1 MKFEVIGN
9 HKVMGADKGDIIEIH
24 DDKLIETLTAGGH
37 IKAYKGKKRA
47 RNENAH
53 VQPLL
58 VLDEQCLQFQSEK
71 CTWS

>member
-24 DDKLIETLTAGGH
+24 DDKLIETLTGGGH

-47 RNENAH
+47 RNDKGHFIADD
-53 VQPLL
+53 PKT
-58 VLDEQCLQFQSEK
+58 EK
-71 CTWS
+71 NEAFEE